1 MGCMTKGKLMKTSR
15 YAQITTNRYPI
26 QRRLLQEW
34 SFYNISYGS
43 HISGFISCSIPE
55 MEFQNLI
62 TLYKPFSSLS
72 ITTDRVP
79 PYSHHTLSSSQHT
92 PLSNKQNK
100 NNNCGQLRMFP
111 SSVHSLAC
119 THSIPSISHFPSSFI
134 QDTKPSSTVS
144 DDSASAVE
152 HGIFP

>member
-1 MGCMTKGKLMKTSR
+1 MVCAPWFRTRLAYGIYLLILVGIGMM
-15 YAQITTNRYPI
+15 A
-26 QRRLLQEW
+26 RRVILARRKQQQELRDAR
-34 SFYNISYGS
+34 
-43 HISGFISCSIPE
+43 
-55 MEFQNLI
+55 QNEEI
-62 TLYKPFSSLS
+62 KEAKPFSSLS

-152 HGIFP
+152 HGILP